1 MGKEKNNYLFHLF
14 LHVFTKNLTTSRE
27 NLSPEKLSLSI
38 DIRFLAW

>member
-1 MGKEKNNYLFHLF
+1 MY
-14 LHVFTKNLTTSRE
+14 VFTENLRNSRE